1 MSEDEKP
8 KLGLRPQLGV
18 KRTTEVSQV
27 KQSFS
32 HGRTHKVVVE
42 TKKARVFRKPGD
54 PAPASAEADQP
65 LEPVVEP
72 TAEEPA
78 KVEAPARAQ
87 PQMPVAPPPP
97 FVVVTDE
104 PLNKGEPAKPAP
116 KKRAS
121 RAKKAVAADAAPE
134 ATREAEPI
142 AANGDEGG
150 EAPDGEP
157 RRGWWQRT
165 FGN

>member
-54 PAPASAEADQP
+54 PVPASAEDEQAFLSDDVLVEDAP
-65 LEPVVEP
+65 APVPAPAAPVV
-72 TAEEPA
+72 
-78 KVEAPARAQ
+78 VGR
-87 PQMPVAPPPP
+87 VA
-97 FVVVTDE
+97 DC
-104 PLNKGEPAKPAP
+104 A
-116 KKRAS
+116 RAS
-121 RAKKAVAADAAPE
+121 RPKALGQPG
-134 ATREAEPI
+134 R
-142 AANGDEGG
+142 
-150 EAPDGEP
+150 
-157 RRGWWQRT
+157 
-165 FGN
+165 

>member
-54 PAPASAEADQP
+54 PAPAQDEAE
-65 LEPVVEP
+65 LEDVL
-72 TAEEPA
+72 
-78 KVEAPARAQ
+78 VEAPAA
-87 PQMPVAPPPP
+87 
-97 FVVVTDE
+97 E
-104 PLNKGEPAKPAP
+104 AP
-116 KKRAS
+116 KKEKR
-121 RAKKAVAADAAPE
+121 KGKADVAAE
-134 ATREAEPI
+134 
-142 AANGDEGG
+142 
-150 EAPDGEP
+150 
-157 RRGWWQRT
+157 
-165 FGN
+165 

>member
-54 PAPASAEADQP
+54 PAPASAE
-65 LEPVVEP
+65 VHHHTP
-72 TAEEPA
+72 TGTP
-78 KVEAPARAQ
+78 
-87 PQMPVAPPPP
+87 
-97 FVVVTDE
+97 
-104 PLNKGEPAKPAP
+104 
-116 KKRAS
+116 
-121 RAKKAVAADAAPE
+121 
-134 ATREAEPI
+134 
-142 AANGDEGG
+142 
-150 EAPDGEP
+150 
-157 RRGWWQRT
+157 
-165 FGN
+165 